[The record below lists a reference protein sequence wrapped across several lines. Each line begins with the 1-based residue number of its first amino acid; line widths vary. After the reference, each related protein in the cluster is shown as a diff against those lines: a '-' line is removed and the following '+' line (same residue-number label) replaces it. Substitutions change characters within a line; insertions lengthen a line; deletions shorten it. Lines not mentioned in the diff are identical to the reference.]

1 MAKETLVAKKMS
13 AKEQAEFDQGYQDRR
28 SADKSFS
35 VFNPYYLSD
44 KIENLTGSGS
54 AMRKG
59 GKKAYD
65 NENKT
70 DKKAAGGR
78 VGKSYRGYGAAR
90 CN

>member
-35 VFNPYYLSD
+35 VLNPYYLSD

-54 AMRKG
+54 AMRKVWFQCFCL
-59 GKKAYD
+59 
-65 NENKT
+65 
-70 DKKAAGGR
+70 GR
-78 VGKSYRGYGAAR
+78 SNGRTSCCY
-90 CN
+90 

>member
-1 MAKETLVAKKMS
+1 MDKKKLVAKKMTD
-13 AKEQAEFDQGYQDRR
+13 KEQAEFDQGYVDRR

-35 VFNPYYLSD
+35 VLNPYYLSD
-44 KIENLTGSGS
+44 KIEDLTASGS
-54 AMRKG
+54 IMRKA
-59 GKKAYD
+59 GKTLYD

-70 DKKAAGGR
+70 VKKAAGGR